1 MQRRIPQPFRH
12 GAVYFALLASLAVS
26 LLLARPAAAQTTD
39 FSADIKGHTQLP
51 VGCPDGAQLCG
62 DASIDGFGA
71 ATYRFFLISIQ
82 PTGEPCREYTARASF
97 TLADGSTLTL
107 IEAGVGCGTGK
118 TFLKGNGYGAP
129 RRATGS
135 WEVQDATGQFAGMT
149 GTGDLTRHFAGA
161 HLSST
166 YTGTLEA

>member
-1 MQRRIPQPFRH
+1 MT
-12 GAVYFALLASLAVS
+12 VS
-26 LLLARPAAAQTTD
+26 VLVARPAAAQTTD
-39 FSADIKGHTQLP
+39 FSAEIKGHAQLP

-71 ATYRFFLISIQ
+71 AQYRFFIDLPL
-82 PTGEPCREYTARASF
+82 PTTEPCKDYTATARF

-118 TFLKGNGYGAP
+118 TFIKGNGYGAP
-129 RRATGS
+129 RRASGS